1 MVILLYDGL
10 KLWVIRKQVSR
21 RKCGRTQRGGK
32 RKKKEKQKEE
42 REAEPLAGEQGG
54 SIFLTLF
61 HSKNRKMKGKEPTME
76 PKGGSTSK

>member
-1 MVILLYDGL
+1 MAGPRGEEFIL
-10 KLWVIRKQVSR
+10 
-21 RKCGRTQRGGK
+21 T
-32 RKKKEKQKEE
+32 KEE

-76 PKGGSTSK
+76 PTGGSTSK

>member
-1 MVILLYDGL
+1 MAGPRGEELIL
-10 KLWVIRKQVSR
+10 
-21 RKCGRTQRGGK
+21 T
-32 RKKKEKQKEE
+32 KEE

-61 HSKNRKMKGKEPTME
+61 HSKNRKMKGKEPTMK